1 MKGSLKMT
9 VSDAQKRATEK
20 WNNEKVDSIRLRVPK
35 GKKELIKECAN
46 KNNESI
52 NGMIN
57 RLIDQELKSKNIE

>member
-1 MKGSLKMT
+1 MT
-9 VSDAQKRATEK
+9 VSDAQKRAIEK

-52 NGMIN
+52 NAMIN
-57 RLIDQELKSKNIE
+57 RLIDQELQSKNIK

>member
-1 MKGSLKMT
+1 MT

>member
-1 MKGSLKMT
+1 MT

-52 NGMIN
+52 N